1 MVKSQVYFIN
11 SLQETDTFKHV
22 RRSANREKNIPLD
35 WTLRRLW
42 LRRKQTVKK
51 QNCWIPDNNI
61 WQTDRDT
68 YVCVS
73 VYMCVCAL
81 AGKLSTLVF
90 TMIFFFLR
98 RIFLAI

>member
-42 LRRKQTVKK
+42 LRKKQTVKK

-68 YVCVS
+68 YTCVCV
-73 VYMCVCAL
+73 L

-90 TMIFFFLR
+90 TMIFFFLW
-98 RIFLAI
+98 RIFF